1 MNASTEL
8 PGRTQMTLL
17 QKKLEQFVEA
27 NSDIRG
33 AVISTVDGFEVASQ
47 LDGSLSAAKLAAMTS
62 SLLALSGAIARE
74 SLLGSSR
81 DMVIDAD
88 KGRLLLMEVPTTEKR
103 LLLAVLCDNQV
114 TLGQVLWAVNAF
126 RDGLARDN
134 SG

>member
-47 LDGSLSAAKLAAMTS
+47 LDSSLSAAKLAAMTS